1 MKVIHLSAEC
11 YPVAKVGGLGDVV
24 GALPKYLCQAG
35 VDASVVMPFYDRKFT
50 QENSFKVVHQAPLL
64 LGNRPISYDI
74 LKESTNKLGFEL
86 YLIRI
91 PGLLDRV
98 EVYGH
103 SDETEQ
109 FVAFQIAFL
118 DWLISSGIKP
128 DILHCHDHHTGL
140 VPFLVSHSAR
150 YKELAMIPTI
160 CTIHNGQYQ
169 GSFEWDKL
177 VYLPE
182 VDLTKGGLLD
192 WGGRINPLASS
203 VKCCWKF
210 TTVSQSY
217 LKELSLYSNGLEY
230 LFAAE
235 RDKGVGIINGIDT
248 DVWNPQT
255 DTMIVKQYAARTVG
269 KGKETNKA
277 ALCAEFGLNADK
289 PLVSFIG
296 RLVGEKGA
304 DLLYDIIVRSLD
316 KHKGELNFMVLGS
329 GEPEIERALAS
340 IRDNYSGSYNV
351 MIGYNEALSHRI
363 YAASDFLIMPS
374 RVEPCGLNQ
383 LYSMRYGTLP
393 VVRSTGGLKDTVI
406 DFESEG
412 GYGVSFD
419 DAGVESACTAVDRS
433 VALFANTAKINT
445 LRKKIMAL
453 DFSWDQSANQYI
465 DLYTSLIS

>member
-11 YPVAKVGGLGDVV
+11 YPAAKVGGLGDVV

-35 VDASVVMPFYDRKFT
+35 IEASVVMPFYDRKFT
-50 QENSFKVVHQAPLL
+50 QENNFDLVYKASSV
-64 LGNRPISYDI
+64 LGNRPFTYDI
-74 LKESTNKLGFEL
+74 LKERTNKLGFEL

-91 PGLLDRV
+91 PGLLDRT
-98 EVYGH
+98 EVYGYN
-103 SDETEQ
+103 DETEQ
-109 FVAFQIAFL
+109 FVVFQLAFL
-118 DWLISSGIKP
+118 DWLIASGNKP
-128 DILHCHDHHTGL
+128 DVIHCHDHHTGL
-140 VPFLVSHSAR
+140 IPFLVSHSVR
-150 YKELAMIPTI
+150 YKQLAMTPTI

-169 GSFEWDKL
+169 GSFSWEKL
-177 VYLPE
+177 TYLPD
-182 VDLTKGGLLD
+182 VDLSKGGLLD
-192 WGGRINPLASS
+192 WAGRINPLASS

-217 LKELSLYSNGLEY
+217 LEELSLYSNGLEY

-255 DTMIVKQYAARTVG
+255 DRMIAKTFTARTVA
-269 KGKETNKA
+269 KGKADNKA
-277 ALCAEFGLNADK
+277 QLCKEFNLDPNK

-304 DLLYDIIVRSLD
+304 DLLYEMVVRSLD
-316 KHKGELNFMVLGS
+316 QHKGDLNFMILGS
-329 GEPEIERALAS
+329 GEPEVERALAS
-340 IRDNYSGSYNV
+340 LKENYSGNYNV
-351 MIGYNEALSHRI
+351 LIGYNEGLSHQI

-393 VVRSTGGLKDTVI
+393 IVRSTGGLRDTVI

-419 DAGVESACTAVDRS
+419 DASVESACAAIDRA

-453 DFSWDQSANQYI
+453 DFSWGQSANQYI
-465 DLYTSLIS
+465 HLYTSLKS